1 MGVASAAGEG
11 GRLPT
16 YFLSHG
22 GGPWSYM
29 DGPGRQSYA
38 ELERSLVAMRPELKS
53 RVRAILM
60 ISGHWEEMG
69 FAISSAARPEMLY
82 DYGGFPD
89 YLYRIRYAAPGSPAL
104 AARVQGL
111 LAAGNISAR
120 LDDQR
125 GFDHGTFSIMHVLA
139 PEEDLPIVQLSMDS
153 RMDPAL
159 HLQVGRLLAPLRTE
173 GVLIVGSGFSF
184 HNFFIREARAG
195 DSSATFD
202 DWLQHALINAKP
214 AERTQ
219 LLIRWE
225 GAPFARAAHPH
236 EDHLIPL
243 MVAVGAAEEE
253 QAQCTYHQ
261 TDFWNHHTVS
271 SFRFGA

>member
-1 MGVASAAGEG
+1 MSGD
-11 GRLPT
+11 RLPT

-29 DGPGRQSYA
+29 DGPGRQGYA
-38 ELERSLVAMRPELKS
+38 KLEQSLVDMRPELKS
-53 RVRAILM
+53 RVQAILM
-60 ISGHWEEMG
+60 ISGHWEEIG
-69 FAISSAARPEMLY
+69 FAISSADQPGMVY

-89 YLYRIRYAAPGSPAL
+89 YLYRIRYAAPGSPSL
-104 AARVQGL
+104 AARIRDL
-111 LAAGNISAR
+111 LTAGNVSAR

-125 GFDHGTFSIMHVLA
+125 GFDHGTFSVMHVLA
-139 PEEDLPIVQLSMDS
+139 PEEDMPIVQLSMDS

-159 HLQVGRLLAPLRTE
+159 HLQVGRLLAPLRDE

-195 DSSATFD
+195 ESSKGFD
-202 DWLQHALINAKP
+202 AWLQDVLVCSKP

-219 LLIRWE
+219 QLIRWQK
-225 GAPFARAAHPH
+225 APFARAAHPH

-243 MVAVGAAEEE
+243 MVAAGAAEQEPGE
-253 QAQCTYHQ
+253 CNFHQ

-271 SFRFGA
+271 SFRFGT